1 MSYCS
6 NCGSSI
12 EDDYEFCPSCG
23 AKVIREADEN
33 YSNYQCNSET
43 QSTGTKLCWRCGQTM
58 SSDALYCL
66 NCGAL
71 FHNGHGT
78 TERVENSQQAGRWI
92 NKWIAFFLC
101 LFLGYFG
108 IHRYYE
114 GKVVTGIIYTLTF
127 GLCGLGWLFD
137 LVLILLKPNPY
148 FVKK

>member
-12 EDDYEFCPSCG
+12 ENDYEYCPSFG
-23 AKVIREADEN
+23 AKV
-33 YSNYQCNSET
+33 YS
-43 QSTGTKLCWRCGQTM
+43 
-58 SSDALYCL
+58 
-66 NCGAL
+66 GAL

-78 TERVENSQQAGRWI
+78 TERVENSRQAGRWI